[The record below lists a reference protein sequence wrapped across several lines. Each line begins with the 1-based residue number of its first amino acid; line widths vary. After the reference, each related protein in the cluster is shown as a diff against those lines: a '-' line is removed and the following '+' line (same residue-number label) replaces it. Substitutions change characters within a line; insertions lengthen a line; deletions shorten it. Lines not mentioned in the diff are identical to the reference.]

1 MKAINLEWTPLE
13 GASSYRLTF
22 RDSETGDL
30 VVRSDPFTE
39 PHYALDP
46 SLADGREIY
55 ARLEVRRNSEDGDE
69 DAWEDA
75 GPTAPIPVSAPHE
88 DLTLLKWDGVSPVH
102 RLVISDQTTGTKV
115 VDQSVLGTS
124 YPYAPEPAV
133 QGHDLVWSV
142 RAWRDGDWDEGTEWR
157 PLPLQTMLGEA
168 RKPPPPLET
177 DRDAGLLL
185 VFSIDTE
192 GFLARQKDP
201 NPETTVDEL
210 IFGDFGGDES
220 RGIGLHMDL
229 LEHFGFRGCFFLDV
243 LSAFQYGDDELKR
256 AADAILSRGHE
267 IQLHLHDEHVR
278 NSDDPAVRALAG
290 DLNKKDR
297 DEFRKILELAV
308 GVFERLVGK
317 RPIAYRAGGYRITD
331 EHFPVLQE
339 LGIRFDS
346 SVNAYFHS
354 QVSDWMRT
362 RTQPH
367 WVGDILE
374 LPVSWTMVRDNRDA
388 PETRAFA
395 PNATAGDPVS
405 VMPTSPTG
413 VPRVATYVSH
423 SLELM
428 KMDRGLSPEELAEYE
443 RKARDR
449 LRDEVAENV
458 IKEVNA
464 GARLINGELDED
476 LVYRM
481 AGLLRRIADRDDAR
495 CVTFAELSEVTDR
508 FPRERRKEPV
518 DPVPAIDRPHGAVT
532 VTGTRIYSD
541 ALLAKLAGSSPA
553 NRRVSQPD
561 DDAVT
566 LLVNADAAWKGAKV
580 AVIDEHAVAVSG
592 WLERRGVV
600 GVEHFEEPD
609 SKSSAGFDVVAWPS
623 GFERRTPDELGDR
636 LDDVA
641 AMLREDGTLVLRI
654 RTLGVAPRGDRNGGP
669 PLSELVFPAAQ
680 RSNEV
685 TAWDADTF
693 SAWLEARGF
702 RVVAKRRVARTS
714 SELKA
719 LDRFADK
726 LAAIPNQELQTAA
739 VDFTLRRAPEPEAT
753 EPELNAPDA
762 GEATGA
768 EGDDAPESAE
778 ADGSTAADELL
789 SRFAV
794 VAAGDD
800 VLEIRPPEYAATEIP
815 LDDVTVSTATPGTLA
830 EGSLEPDT
838 CDVIICHETLERIEL
853 ERLEDAARVLYG
865 ALRPGGQL
873 LLGIVGDGGGIAT
886 DTTILVSLLRA
897 GLEAVAAESSGDIH
911 CFRLLR
917 PLELPDI
924 VRFSGISA

>member
-1 MKAINLEWTPLE
+1 MKEINLEWTPLE
-13 GASSYRLTF
+13 GVRAYRLTV
-22 RDSETGDL
+22 RDGETGDRL
-30 VVRSDPFTE
+30 LETDPLSE
-39 PHYALDP
+39 PRYAIDP
-46 SLADGREIY
+46 SVVDGREIE
-55 ARLEVRRNSEDGDE
+55 ARLEVRRDGADE
-69 DAWEDA
+69 ETWEEV
-75 GPTAPIPVSAPHE
+75 GPAAPVPISDGEEEVTVLS
-88 DLTLLKWDGVSPVH
+88 WDGVSPVH
-102 RLVISDQTTGTKV
+102 RLVIADQTAGTKV
-115 VDQSVLGTS
+115 LDRAVIGTS
-124 YPYAPEPAV
+124 YPFVPGPKER
-133 QGHDLVWSV
+133 GHDLVMRV
-142 RAWRDGDWDEGTEWR
+142 FAWRDGDWDEGTEWQ

-168 RKPPPPLET
+168 REPPPPLAT
-177 DRDAGLLL
+177 DREAALLL

-210 IFGDFGGDES
+210 IFGDFGGNES

-243 LSAFQYGDDELKR
+243 LSAFQYGEDELKR
-256 AADAILSRGHE
+256 AAEAILSRGHE
-267 IQLHLHDEHVR
+267 VQLHLHDEHVR

-290 DLNKKDR
+290 DLNNKDR
-297 DEFRKILELAV
+297 DEFRKILDLAV
-308 GVFERLVGK
+308 EVFERLVGK

-405 VMPTSPTG
+405 VMPPSPTG

-428 KMDRGLSPEELAEYE
+428 RMDRGLSPEELAEYE

-449 LRDEVAENV
+449 LRDEIAENV
-458 IKEVNA
+458 IKGVTA
-464 GARLINGELDED
+464 GPRLINGELDED

-518 DPVPAIDRPHGAVT
+518 DPVPAIDRPHGAAT

-541 ALLAKLAGSSPA
+541 ALLAKLAGSGPA
-553 NRRVSQPD
+553 NRRVSPPD
-561 DDAVT
+561 DEAVT
-566 LLVNADAAWKGAKV
+566 MLVNADAAWKGGKV
-580 AVIDEHAVAVSG
+580 AVIGEQSAAVSG
-592 WLERRGVV
+592 WLERRGVA
-600 GVEHFEEPD
+600 GVEHFEEQA
-609 SKSSAGFDVVAWPS
+609 SKSSGGFDVVAWPF

-641 AMLREDGTLVLRI
+641 AMLGEHGTLVLRV
-654 RTLGVAPRGDRNGGP
+654 RTLGVAPRGDSSAGP

-714 SELKA
+714 AELKS

-726 LAAIPNQELQTAA
+726 LAAIPNQELLTAA

-753 EPELNAPDA
+753 EREPIASDA

-768 EGDDAPESAE
+768 EGNDAPGSAG
-778 ADGSTAADELL
+778 ADGSTPADELL

-800 VLEIRPPEYAATEIP
+800 VLEIKPSEDAATEIP
-815 LDDVTVSTATPGTLA
+815 LDDVTVTTATPATLA
-830 EGSLEPDT
+830 EGSLEPES
-838 CDVIICHETLERIEL
+838 CDVIICHETLERIEP
-853 ERLEDAARVLYG
+853 ERLEDAGRTLYR

-873 LLGIVGDGGGIAT
+873 LIGIAGDAGGIAT

-897 GLEAVAAESSGDIH
+897 GLETVAAESSGDIQ
-911 CFRLLR
+911 RYRVLR

-924 VRFSGISA
+924 LRFSGISA